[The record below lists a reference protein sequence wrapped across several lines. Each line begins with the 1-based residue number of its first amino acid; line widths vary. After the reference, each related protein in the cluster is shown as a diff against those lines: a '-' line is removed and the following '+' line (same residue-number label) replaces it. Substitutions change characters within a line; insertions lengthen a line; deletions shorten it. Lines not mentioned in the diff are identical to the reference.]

1 MDIYIYIYLHL
12 YNRSIQDIH
21 YIFIKNYNLLFSII
35 LKYNEKNLKMFLIK
49 FRVFRFIIIFKT
61 HKNNIVYYVYVYIYF
76 KNDILSLE
84 LN

>member
-1 MDIYIYIYLHL
+1 
-12 YNRSIQDIH
+12 
-21 YIFIKNYNLLFSII
+21 
-35 LKYNEKNLKMFLIK
+35 MFLIK